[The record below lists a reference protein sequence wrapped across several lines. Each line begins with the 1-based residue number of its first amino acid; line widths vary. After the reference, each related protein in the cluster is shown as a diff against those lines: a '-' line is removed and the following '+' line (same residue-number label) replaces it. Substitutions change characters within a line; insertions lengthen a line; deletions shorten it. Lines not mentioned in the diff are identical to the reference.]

1 MVSNDKRRRQLA
13 REKFERQQQRREAA
27 RRKTRRRNAV
37 IASTL
42 AVVLAA
48 GAAVAAAGALG
59 GDDDK
64 STDALNTPPTPPETP
79 SPSPTKPEPSMAVDK
94 KAKYTMTLKTDR
106 GDIAI
111 AMDAAKTPRT
121 VNSFKHLA
129 DQGYFDRTT
138 CHRLTTK
145 NIYVLQCGDPEG
157 TGMGNP
163 GYTIPDENLGGLG
176 KAGEDGKVTF
186 PAGTVAMANTS
197 RPDSGGSQ
205 FFLVYKD
212 SRLTPTFTPFGTMDA
227 EGLAAVAKVGAAGVK
242 GGGGDGA
249 PNKAVAVEKVSV
261 RKD

>member
-13 REKFERQQQRREAA
+13 REKAERQEMRREAA
-27 RRKTRRRNAV
+27 RRKVRRRNAAIAGV
-37 IASTL
+37 I
-42 AVVLAA
+42 VVAMGA

-59 GDDDK
+59 GDGGGSDER
-64 STDALNTPPTPPETP
+64 TEPTPTP
-79 SPSPTKPEPSMAVDK
+79 TRSEPPMAVDT
-94 KAKYTMTLKTDR
+94 KARYTMTVKTDR
-106 GDIAI
+106 GDIRI

-121 VNSFKHLA
+121 VNSFKKLA
-129 DQGYFDRTT
+129 DEGYFDRTT
-138 CHRLTTK
+138 CHRLTTQ
-145 NIYVLQCGDPEG
+145 NIHVLQCGDPQG

-176 KAGEDGKVTF
+176 KPGKDGKVTF

-227 EGLAAVAKVGAAGVK
+227 GGLETVRKVGAAGVA

-249 PNKAVAVEKVSV
+249 PELPVAVEKISV
-261 RKD
+261 TKD

>member
-1 MVSNDKRRRQLA
+1 MVSNEQRRRRLA
-13 REKFERQQQRREAA
+13 REKFERQEQRREAA
-27 RRKTRRRNAV
+27 RRKVRRRNVV
-37 IASTL
+37 IASAL
-42 AVVLAA
+42 AVALAA

-59 GDDDK
+59 GDD
-64 STDALNTPPTPPETP
+64 STDARNTPQSTTP
-79 SPSPTKPEPSMAVDK
+79 SPKPEPSMAVDR
-94 KAKYTMTLKTDR
+94 KAKYTMAVKTDQ
-106 GDIAI
+106 GDITVS
-111 AMDAAKTPRT
+111 MDAAKTPHT

-145 NIYVLQCGDPEG
+145 NIHVLQCGDPEG

-163 GYTIPDENLGGLG
+163 GYTLPDENLGGLG

-227 EGLAAVAKVGAAGVK
+227 AGLEAVRKVGAAGVK

-249 PNKAVAVEKVSV
+249 PKKAVAVQKVSV
-261 RKD
+261 QKD